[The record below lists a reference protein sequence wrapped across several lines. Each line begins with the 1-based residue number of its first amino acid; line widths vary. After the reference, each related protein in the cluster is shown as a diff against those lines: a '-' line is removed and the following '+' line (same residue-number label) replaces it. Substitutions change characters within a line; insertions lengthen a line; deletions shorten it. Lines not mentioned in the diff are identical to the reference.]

1 MAQMEIAEATP
12 RQRLLDDGVTIV
24 RGFLGDAE
32 TAALQRLVGEVYQ
45 AMAACPQI
53 PDPGMAEN
61 YKRWNG
67 VWLRP
72 LPQFLKGNALATR
85 YSQAAAKIARR
96 TRSLLGGDW
105 RLYPPRSYFRKY
117 TGAEEL
123 VPWHIDADAA
133 GIGRAESINVWLPLN
148 AVGANSPSLEIAAGS
163 HRKMRALPLL
173 TEGSRYRDDSFA
185 ASAGSAIIV
194 PRLDP
199 GDAAIF
205 DQFTLHRT
213 QPMAGVLDRT
223 SCEFRF
229 IKLSGW
235 RRALST
241 ISSQWP
247 PALFSG

>member
-1 MAQMEIAEATP
+1 MAQMDIAEATP
-12 RQRLLDDGVTIV
+12 RQRLLDEGVTIV
-24 RGFLGDAE
+24 HGFLAGAE

-61 YKRWNG
+61 FKIWNG
-67 VWLRP
+67 VWLGP
-72 LPQFLKGNALATR
+72 LPQFLQGNALATPYR
-85 YSQAAAKIARR
+85 QAAAKVAHR
-96 TRSLLGGDW
+96 TRSLLGEDW
-105 RLYPPRSYFRKY
+105 RFYPPRSFFRRY

-148 AVGANSPSLEIAAGS
+148 AVGTNSSSLEISVGS
-163 HRKMRALPLL
+163 HRKMRELPLL
-173 TEGSRYRDDSFA
+173 TEGRRYRDDTFA
-185 ASAGSAIIV
+185 AAAGSAIII

-199 GDAAIF
+199 GDAIIF
-205 DQFTLHRT
+205 VQFTLHRT
-213 QPMAGVLDRT
+213 QPMTGVLDRI

-235 RRALST
+235 RRVLST